1 MTIVG
6 QKFKIGDRV
15 ICTKDSPDLIWYGEN
30 YENAAGNAIC
40 IAPLLYHVDNVLWT
54 EKLGWL
60 LSISGELHSAT
71 DFVHEVDVVGEE
83 YVALEESD
91 ILCDDDERTWLSH
104 YEYGNINW
112 QRIDDVRRSSI
123 GWTVR
128 QLRYE
133 CGTKDYIF
141 RRKQKVVKPMNEL
154 KALVADQ
161 QLEIKE
167 LKLKLKQFESDKQC
181 IVNML
186 VSIGGGLN
194 DNVLEYTPA
203 QRKELY
209 KIYNLAENGLE
220 MCEC

>member
-1 MTIVG
+1 MTIVDR
-6 QKFKIGDRV
+6 KFKIGDRV

-30 YENAAGNAIC
+30 CENAAGNAIC

-54 EKLGWL
+54 EKLGWI

-71 DFVHEVDVVGEE
+71 DFVHEVDVVGE
-83 YVALEESD
+83 
-91 ILCDDDERTWLSH
+91 
-104 YEYGNINW
+104 G
-112 QRIDDVRRSSI
+112 
-123 GWTVR
+123 
-128 QLRYE
+128 
-133 CGTKDYIF
+133 
-141 RRKQKVVKPMNEL
+141 NEL